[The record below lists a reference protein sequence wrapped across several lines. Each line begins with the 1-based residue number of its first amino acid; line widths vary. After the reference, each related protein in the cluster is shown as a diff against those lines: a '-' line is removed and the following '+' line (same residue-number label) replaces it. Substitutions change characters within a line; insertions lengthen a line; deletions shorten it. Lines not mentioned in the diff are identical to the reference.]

1 MQLLSIR
8 KKVDEAHL
16 VKHWPKK
23 LIGLGLNTTL
33 IWTWT
38 FEAAHKNGSQV
49 SVFDL
54 RKGSSKVKCGSQEKY
69 DLGLEEKN
77 TFRLSSSSKWKGLN
91 FNGEKN
97 LVVIV

>member
-1 MQLLSIR
+1 MNKKAAVAQLWSILR
-8 KKVDEAHL
+8 KVDEAHL
-16 VKHWPKK
+16 VLKHWPKK

-54 RKGSSKVKCGSQEKY
+54 RKGSSKVKRGSQEKY
-69 DLGLEEKN
+69 DLGLEEK
-77 TFRLSSSSKWKGLN
+77 TPSGCPLLQSGKD
-91 FNGEKN
+91 
-97 LVVIV
+97 